1 MAKKLGE
8 RLVEAGLVT
17 TDSISKAL
25 EHQKITGH
33 RLGDCLVEIGLLQE
47 SALLR
52 FLAAEF
58 QTRFVSAEKLAK
70 AKIPTDVLDKVP
82 VRLAEAQNVLPLAID
97 PERKLLSVV
106 AAEPQ
111 NKKLMDEIALVT
123 GMTEVYAYVGLRS
136 TIAAAIRKHYY
147 GDPTAFASLEG
158 GAQMRTDVSAIATAY
173 ESTTGTVPKSS
184 LQLRADTDARIRLQ
198 RLGPPGRPNTSRS
211 EALLSS
217 RGTVAD
223 TDYIETLNI
232 LVTMLER
239 DRKHHRGHSAQLAR
253 QAAVVARRLGLPPRD
268 VASVSIAGYMHD
280 LGKPPER
287 HFCLASNAMN
297 PEWLA
302 DARRYC
308 RVPPKLFETVNLPIQ
323 VNTMLAQ
330 LYEAYDG
337 SGGPQGVKGDDIT
350 MGARI
355 LAAVDSFLEL
365 TKNPTNAY
373 GKQFTKEQALEH
385 LRENAGKLYDPVVAD
400 IVMQVQSGE
409 LLRHRLASDGRQILI
424 VEPDEGARIDL
435 LESAQ
440 RQGLVVHALSSLD
453 GAYDALASQDCDV
466 LVVGLK
472 FGLQEVLGLLQA
484 ARAAAESAGL
494 PVVVLGD
501 PDAGTRERL
510 MMGGATAV
518 APPAEPDESA
528 KTIRSLYDDRIL
540 HNGPARSVRGSLDEM
555 PATELLKLLGAGK
568 KSGRLHLKYHAHEGF
583 LHLEGGQLVY
593 ATVAGQNGEQAM
605 QTLLSFQ
612 QADFRYD
619 PDSLLL
625 DVPQMSKDLEQLAQL
640 LAARRPSIAT
650 PAVKAPSSTGVG
662 RS

>member
-17 TDSISKAL
+17 TESIAKAL

-47 SALLR
+47 AALLR

-58 QTRFVSAEKLAK
+58 QTRFVSAEKLSK
-70 AKIPTDVLDKVP
+70 AKIPTEVLDKVP

-123 GMTEVYAYVGLRS
+123 GMSEVYAYVGLRS

-147 GDPTAFASLEG
+147 GDPTAFASLEAG
-158 GAQMRTDVSAIATAY
+158 SQQLRADVSAMANAY
-173 ESTTGTVPKSS
+173 ENTSGTNPKTS
-184 LQLRADTDARIRLQ
+184 LQLRLETDARA
-198 RLGPPGRPNTSRS
+198 RLGRQGTQVRHNTSRG
-211 EALLSS
+211 ETPLTS
-217 RGTVAD
+217 RGAVSD
-223 TDYIETLNI
+223 KDYIETLNI

-253 QAAVVARRLGLPPRD
+253 QAAVVGRRLGMPPRD
-268 VASVSIAGYMHD
+268 VMALTIAGYLHD
-280 LGKPPER
+280 LGKPAEH
-287 HFCLASNAMN
+287 HFCLANNAVN
-297 PEWLA
+297 PEWMA
-302 DARRYC
+302 EAKRFC
-308 RVPPKLFETVNLPIQ
+308 RLPSKLFETVNLPVQ
-323 VNTMLAQ
+323 ANTMLAQ

-337 SGGPQGVKGDDIT
+337 SGVPQGAKGDDIT
-350 MGARI
+350 LGARI

-365 TKNPTNAY
+365 TKNPANAY
-373 GKQFTKEQALEH
+373 GKALTKEQALEH
-385 LRENAGKLYDPVVAD
+385 LRDNSGKLYDPVVAD

-409 LLRHRLASDGRQILI
+409 LLRHRIANDGRQVLI
-424 VEPDEGARIDL
+424 VEPEEGTRTDL
-435 LESAQ
+435 LDSVH
-440 RQGLVVHALSSLD
+440 RLGLVVDSLSSLD
-453 GAYDALASQDCDV
+453 GAYDALVNQDCDV

-472 FGLQEVLGLLQA
+472 FGLEEVLGLLQA
-484 ARAAAESAGL
+484 VRVSPENAGL

-501 PDAGTRERL
+501 PDPGTRERL

-518 APPAEPDESA
+518 VPPAEPDAAA
-528 KTIRSLYDDRIL
+528 KTVRTLYDERIQ
-540 HNGPARSVRGSLDEM
+540 HNGPARMVRGSLDEM
-555 PATELLKLLGAGK
+555 PAPELLKLLGSGK
-568 KSGRLHLKYHAHEGF
+568 KSGRLYLKYHAHEGF
-583 LHLEGGQLVY
+583 LHLEQGRVVF
-593 ATVAGQNGEQAM
+593 ATIAGQNGEQAL
-605 QTLLSFQ
+605 QTLLGLL

-625 DVPQMSKDLEQLAQL
+625 DVPQLDKDLMVLAQQ
-640 LAARRPSIAT
+640 AAMRRPSIST
-650 PAVKAPSSTGVG
+650 PSVPSASQG
-662 RS
+662 

>member
-17 TDSISKAL
+17 TESINKAL

-47 SALLR
+47 AALLR

-70 AKIPTDVLDKVP
+70 AKIPTEVLDKVP

-97 PERKLLSVV
+97 PERKLLSLV

-111 NKKLMDEIALVT
+111 NKKLLDEIALVT
-123 GMTEVYAYVGLRS
+123 GMSEVYAYVGLRS

-158 GAQMRTDVSAIATAY
+158 GAQLRTDMSTIANAY
-173 ESTTGTVPKSS
+173 ENTSGTNPRSS
-184 LQLRADTDARIRLQ
+184 LQLKLETDARLRLQ
-198 RLGPPGRPNTSRS
+198 RVSGPQGRPNTGRG
-211 EALLSS
+211 EAQLGS
-217 RGTVAD
+217 RGTMSD
-223 TDYIETLNI
+223 GDYLETLNV

-239 DRKHHRGHSAQLAR
+239 DRKHHRGHSAQLSR
-253 QAAVVARRLGLPPRD
+253 QATVVARRLGLPLKD
-268 VASVSIAGYMHD
+268 VAAVAIAGYLHD
-280 LGKPPER
+280 LGKPAER
-287 HFCLASNAMN
+287 HFCLASNAVN
-297 PEWLA
+297 PEWSA

-308 RVPPKLFETVNLPIQ
+308 RVPTKLFELVNLPVQ
-323 VNTMLAQ
+323 VNTMIAQ

-337 SGGPQGVKGDDIT
+337 SGGPQGAKGDDIT
-350 MGARI
+350 IGARI
-355 LAAVDSFLEL
+355 LAAVDSYLEL
-365 TKNPTNAY
+365 TKNPTNAH
-373 GKQFTKEQALEH
+373 GKLFSKEAALEH

-409 LLRHRLASDGRQILI
+409 LLRQRLTSDGRQILI
-424 VEPDEGARIDL
+424 VEPDEGTRLDL

-440 RQGLVVHALSSLD
+440 RQGLVTHALSSLD
-453 GAYDALASQDCDV
+453 GAYDALAYQDCDV

-484 ARAAAESAGL
+484 VRATAENAGL

-501 PDAGTRERL
+501 PDPGTRERL

-518 APPAEPDESA
+518 VAPAEPDEAA
-528 KTIRSLYDDRIL
+528 KTVRALYDDRIL
-540 HNGPARSVRGSLDEM
+540 HNGPARLVRGSLDEI
-555 PATELLKLLGAGK
+555 PAPELLKLLGSGK

-583 LHLEGGQLVY
+583 LHLEQGQLVY
-593 ATVAGQNGEQAM
+593 AAIGAQSGEDAM
-605 QTLLSFQ
+605 RTLLSLQ

-625 DVPQMSKDLEQLAQL
+625 DVPQMARSLEQLSQQ
-640 LAARRPSIAT
+640 LAARRPSIST
-650 PAVKAPSSTGVG
+650 PTV
-662 RS
+662 